1 MLVEF
6 SDFNLKLV
14 ILLIYPISMR
24 IQHYTRQLYLENDNY
39 FFYTF
44 RYFAC
49 YTFAFIPLLIIQYRS
64 KKGNKDIIDKEKK
77 LKEENDKIKS
87 QVLRPT
93 TIELEKRKTK
103 KIIYQNI
110 IYIGLLCIL
119 GISTHL
125 YRNKFEKNEY
135 WDVKQSI
142 GVILEIIDFIVLSF
156 ILLKQKFFK
165 HHFIFIGIIA
175 IVLLILFFISIPH
188 LDKALIFKACV
199 YFLFYSFF
207 YGLFDVLGKRYMT
220 KFYKSPYFL
229 MFTIGIINSSLLF
242 FYDVFAYFLNRDISG
257 IIIGFQSNIQSVKYV
272 FIFILDLFLQSIW
285 NHGIWLT
292 IYYFTPCH
300 HFIPAYI
307 SAFLYYITNSIEGH
321 GQNEMYSTVN
331 IIIFSISNVINILCF
346 LFFNEVLILNIFK
359 LDYNTKKRIIERMRS
374 ETEKAQEDN
383 RIFDAEEEEENEE
396 TENQSENSS
405 LVISIDMAS
414 IKKRI

>member
-64 KKGNKDIIDKEKK
+64 KKGNKDITDKEKK

-142 GVILEIIDFIVLSF
+142 GVILEIIDFIVS
-156 ILLKQKFFK
+156 IDKQYAYKIK
-165 HHFIFIGIIA
+165 NH
-175 IVLLILFFISIPH
+175 LNYLINTRKNMIEAQARWLE
-188 LDKALIFKACV
+188 D
-199 YFLFYSFF
+199 Y
-207 YGLFDVLGKRYMT
+207 RYVQR
-220 KFYKSPYFL
+220 
-229 MFTIGIINSSLLF
+229 IINPTR
-242 FYDVFAYFLNRDISG
+242 Y
-257 IIIGFQSNIQSVKYV
+257 IGEA
-272 FIFILDLFLQSIW
+272 ILQ
-285 NHGIWLT
+285 
-292 IYYFTPCH
+292 
-300 HFIPAYI
+300 
-307 SAFLYYITNSIEGH
+307 
-321 GQNEMYSTVN
+321 
-331 IIIFSISNVINILCF
+331 
-346 LFFNEVLILNIFK
+346 
-359 LDYNTKKRIIERMRS
+359 
-374 ETEKAQEDN
+374 
-383 RIFDAEEEEENEE
+383 
-396 TENQSENSS
+396 
-405 LVISIDMAS
+405 
-414 IKKRI
+414 